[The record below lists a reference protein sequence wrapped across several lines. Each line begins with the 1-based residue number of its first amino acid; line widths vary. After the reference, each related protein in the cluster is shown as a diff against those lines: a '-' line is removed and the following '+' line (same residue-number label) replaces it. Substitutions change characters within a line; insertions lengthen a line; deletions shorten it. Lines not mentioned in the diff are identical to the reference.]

1 MIKYRFLLIF
11 CLVFTMSGCAV
22 NKMALTKGQ
31 SDIDLTKKS
40 IALLSVRISNQYKP
54 SRQLELLSVFICPQS
69 ESNCKHDLPSNPGSP
84 YKPYKR
90 EKNSFNE
97 YLLSY
102 ELESGTFNI
111 DGFYTTYRIPT
122 LISGFGFAKLNLITE
137 IKPNS
142 ISYLGHLDIILREK
156 KSKVEMMAGGAIPYI
171 DQSIAGFSSGTFD
184 VVVED
189 KFDEDMKSFISEYP
203 ALQKVKVEKSILPQ
217 WIRPEKVAVVAP
229 KVEEPVTLKEAVV
242 APKVEEPVTLKE
254 AVVVAPKV
262 EEPVAPKEAVVVAPK
277 IEEPV
282 APKEAVVTASGVT
295 DKNLAQVNSKQ
306 FEKEAIPKEAIRNLV
321 NKWLTSWKSGDMK
334 TYRSCYTSDFQSK
347 GMNLDAWV
355 SHKTNVHQKSKKI
368 NISIDKL
375 QISADENIATA
386 VFTQHYSS
394 AILKYSGKK
403 KLELRKI
410 NDEWKIYREI
420 M

>member
-1 MIKYRFLLIF
+1 MEYFMIKYRFLLVF
-11 CLVFTMSGCAV
+11 CLVLTVSGCAG
-22 NKMALTKGQ
+22 NKMALTKGK

-54 SRQLELLSVFICPQS
+54 NRQLELLKAVICPQS
-69 ESNCKHDLPSNPGSP
+69 EPNCKHDLPSHFESP

-90 EKNSFNE
+90 EKNRFNE
-97 YLLSY
+97 YLLKY

-111 DGFYTTYRIPT
+111 DGFYTTYRIPA
-122 LISGFGFAKLNLITE
+122 LISGFGFAPLNLKTE

-156 KSKVEMMAGGAIPYI
+156 KSNAEIKAGGDTIFL
-171 DQSIAGFSSGTFD
+171 DQYIAGFPSGTFD

-203 ALQKVKVEKSILPQ
+203 VLQKVKVEKSILPQ
-217 WIRPEKVAVVAP
+217 WIRPEKEVVVAP
-229 KVEEPVTLKEAVV
+229 KVEEPVTPKEAVV
-242 APKVEEPVTLKE
+242 ATP
-254 AVVVAPKV
+254 A
-262 EEPVAPKEAVVVAPK
+262 
-277 IEEPV
+277 
-282 APKEAVVTASGVT
+282 VT
-295 DKNLAQVNSKQ
+295 DKNLTQVNSKQ
-306 FEKEAIPKEAIRNLV
+306 NETKSASEEAVRNLLT
-321 NKWLTSWKSGDMK
+321 KWLNSWKSGDMK
-334 TYRSCYTSDFQSK
+334 TYRSCYALNFQSEVTYI
-347 GMNLDAWV
+347 NALV
-355 SHKTNVHQKSKKI
+355 SYKTKVHQKSKKI
-368 NISIDKL
+368 NISIDTL

>member
-1 MIKYRFLLIF
+1 
-11 CLVFTMSGCAV
+11 V
-22 NKMALTKGQ
+22 
-31 SDIDLTKKS
+31 
-40 IALLSVRISNQYKP
+40 
-54 SRQLELLSVFICPQS
+54 
-69 ESNCKHDLPSNPGSP
+69 
-84 YKPYKR
+84 
-90 EKNSFNE
+90 
-97 YLLSY
+97 
-102 ELESGTFNI
+102 
-111 DGFYTTYRIPT
+111 
-122 LISGFGFAKLNLITE
+122 
-137 IKPNS
+137 
-142 ISYLGHLDIILREK
+142 
-156 KSKVEMMAGGAIPYI
+156 
-171 DQSIAGFSSGTFD
+171 
-184 VVVED
+184 
-189 KFDEDMKSFISEYP
+189 
-203 ALQKVKVEKSILPQ
+203 
-217 WIRPEKVAVVAP
+217 
-229 KVEEPVTLKEAVV
+229 AVV

-262 EEPVAPKEAVVVAPK
+262 EEPVSPKVAVVVAPK
-277 IEEPV
+277 VEEPV
-282 APKEAVVTASGVT
+282 ALKEAVVAAPAVT
-295 DKNLAQVNSKQ
+295 DKNLAQVNNKQ
-306 FEKEAIPKEAIRNLV
+306 FEKEAIPKEAVRNLV

>member
-11 CLVFTMSGCAV
+11 CLVLAMSGCAG
-22 NKMALTKGQ
+22 NKMALTKGK

-54 SRQLELLSVFICPQS
+54 NRQLELLKAVICPQS
-69 ESNCKHDLPSNPGSP
+69 EPNCKHDLPSHFESP

-90 EKNSFNE
+90 EKNRFNE
-97 YLLSY
+97 YLLKY

-122 LISGFGFAKLNLITE
+122 LISGFGFAPLNLKTE

-156 KSKVEMMAGGAIPYI
+156 KSNAEIKAGGDTIFL
-171 DQSIAGFSSGTFD
+171 DQYIAGFPSGTFD

-203 ALQKVKVEKSILPQ
+203 SLQKVKVEKSILPQ
-217 WIRPEKVAVVAP
+217 WIRPEKEAVVALKVEEPVTPKEVVVTP
-229 KVEEPVTLKEAVV
+229 KVEEPVTPKEAVV
-242 APKVEEPVTLKE
+242 A
-254 AVVVAPKV
+254 AP
-262 EEPVAPKEAVVVAPK
+262 A
-277 IEEPV
+277 
-282 APKEAVVTASGVT
+282 VT
-295 DKNLAQVNSKQ
+295 DKNLTQVNNKQ
-306 FEKEAIPKEAIRNLV
+306 NETKSASEEAVRNLLT
-321 NKWLTSWKSGDMK
+321 KWLNSWKSGDMK
-334 TYRSCYTSDFQSK
+334 TYRSCYALNFQSEVTYI
-347 GMNLDAWV
+347 NALV
-355 SHKTNVHQKSKKI
+355 SYKTKVHQKSKKI

-375 QISADENIATA
+375 QISADANIATA